1 MVMAHHDTEND
12 ETMVAR
18 KRGAKEIFV
27 RVFGYVKRY
36 PGFAI
41 GTMGCAIATTLASLA
56 FPKLTQVVIDDVIG
70 KGRADLLPLVAGAVL
85 AAFFLKGA
93 FNILRINLN
102 NHFEQRVIFDMR
114 RDLYDKLQRL
124 SVNYYDQR
132 ATGDLMTRVID
143 DVNAVERVLIDG
155 IEQGTV
161 SVLSILGVGA
171 LLFSFNAR
179 LAMWALTPIPIL
191 TIGALAYTMTA
202 HGRYRLVRRA
212 TSALNSLLHD
222 NLQGIRQIKGFGREP
237 HELGRFAQRA
247 SELRTA
253 TLRVMRAWSFYSPT
267 MEFSAELGR
276 VIVILVGGYAVI
288 GGGMSL
294 GRLVG
299 FLSCLWMF
307 YEPVRS
313 LHGLNQM
320 FQAGRAAGERV
331 FDILDAPV
339 EIGEKPG
346 AIILGQDTM
355 QTPHLNPLP
364 RRGEEIET
372 AHLSPLPLGERK
384 GEGSRGGRVRGEVE
398 YRDVGFEYRTD
409 LRVLGGI
416 NIHAR
421 AGETIALVGPTGA
434 GKSTIVNLLPRFY
447 DVTHGQIL
455 IDGHDIRDVTLE
467 SLRRQI
473 GIVSQEAFLFNGT
486 IRENILYGR
495 LDASEVEMM
504 DAAKAAN
511 CHEFIMKLPE
521 KYDSRV
527 GERGV
532 KLSVGEKQ
540 RVSIARALLK
550 DPPILIL
557 DEATASVDTATE
569 KLIQEA
575 LERLMAQRTSFV
587 IAHRLSTV
595 RNADQ
600 ILVLKAGHVSERGT
614 HEELMAADGLYANLC
629 RVQST
634 AVTIEERLDELE
646 VDAAAG

>member
-1 MVMAHHDTEND
+1 MHRHDTVND

-18 KRGAKEIFV
+18 RRSAREIFTRIFAYV
-27 RVFGYVKRY
+27 RRY
-36 PGFAI
+36 PWYAV
-41 GTMGCAIATTLASLA
+41 GTMVCAVVTTLSTLA
-56 FPKLTQVVIDDVIG
+56 FPKLTQLTIDEVI
-70 KGRADLLPLVAGAVL
+70 RAKRGGLLVLYTGLVL
-85 AAFFLKGA
+85 LSFFLRDL
-93 FNILRINLN
+93 FNALRLQLN
-102 NHFEQRVIFDMR
+102 NRFEQRVIFDLR

-124 SVNYYDQR
+124 SVKYYDQR
-132 ATGDLMTRVID
+132 ASGDLMTRVID

-161 SVLSILGVGA
+161 AVLSIVGVGYMM
-171 LLFSFNAR
+171 FRFNPH
-179 LAMWALTPIPIL
+179 LAELAILPIPV
-191 TIGALAYTMTA
+191 LAAGGLIYTLTA
-202 HGRYRLVRRA
+202 HKRYRLVRQA
-212 TSALNSLLHD
+212 TSALNALLLD

-237 HELGRFAQRA
+237 HELSRFERKADN
-247 SELRTA
+247 LRTA
-253 TLRVMRAWSFYSPT
+253 TLKVMTAWSIYSPS
-267 MEFSAELGR
+267 MAFAGALGY
-276 VIVILVGGYAVI
+276 VIVLWFGGRAVI
-288 GGGMSL
+288 ADRLTL
-294 GRLVG
+294 GQFVG
-299 FLSCLWMF
+299 FLVYVGIF
-307 YEPVRS
+307 YDPVRA

-339 EIGEKPG
+339 EVGEKQS
-346 AIILGQDTM
+346 AAT
-355 QTPHLNPLP
+355 
-364 RRGEEIET
+364 
-372 AHLSPLPLGERK
+372 LS
-384 GEGSRGGRVRGEVE
+384 GRVHGEVE
-398 YRDVGFEYRTD
+398 FHHVGFEYRANLT
-409 LRVLGGI
+409 VLSGI
-416 NIHAR
+416 DIHAR
-421 AGETIALVGPTGA
+421 PGETVALVGPTGA

-447 DVTHGQIL
+447 DVTQGQIL
-455 IDGHDIRDVTLE
+455 IDGQDIREVTLE

-495 LDASEVEMM
+495 LDASETEMIE
-504 DAAKAAN
+504 AAMAAN
-511 CHEFIMKLPE
+511 CHEFIMRLPE

-575 LERLMAQRTSFV
+575 LERLMAHRTSFV

-600 ILVLKAGHVSERGT
+600 ILVLKAGHIIERGT
-614 HEELMAADGLYANLC
+614 HEELMALGGLYANLC

>member
-1 MVMAHHDTEND
+1 M
-12 ETMVAR
+12 
-18 KRGAKEIFV
+18 
-27 RVFGYVKRY
+27 RVFGYVRRY
-36 PGFAI
+36 PWFAV
-41 GTMGCAIATTLASLA
+41 GTVACAMVSTAANLA
-56 FPKLTQVVIDDVIG
+56 FPKLTQMVIDEVIG
-70 KGRADLLPLVAGAVL
+70 TKRGGLLALFTGLVLGS
-85 AAFFLKGA
+85 FFLRDL
-93 FNILRINLN
+93 FNVLRIQLN
-102 NHFEQRVIFDMR
+102 NRFEQRVIFDLR

-124 SVNYYDQR
+124 SVKYYDQR

-161 SVLSILGVGA
+161 SVLSIVGVGYMMFGFDPRLAALALVPLPLLAGGA
-171 LLFSFNAR
+171 LLY
-179 LAMWALTPIPIL
+179 
-191 TIGALAYTMTA
+191 TITA
-202 HGRYRLVRRA
+202 HKRYRLVRQA
-212 TSALNSLLHD
+212 TSALNALLHD

-237 HELGRFAQRA
+237 HELGRFAHKA
-247 SELRTA
+247 DNLRTT
-253 TLRVMRAWSFYSPT
+253 TLKVMGAWSVYSPAMT
-267 MEFSAELGR
+267 FCGALGY
-276 VIVILVGGYAVI
+276 VIVLWFGGRAVI
-288 GGGMSL
+288 ADRLTL
-294 GRLVG
+294 GQFVA
-299 FLSCLWMF
+299 FLWYLGMF

-339 EIGEKPG
+339 EVGEKPAAVALAG
-346 AIILGQDTM
+346 
-355 QTPHLNPLP
+355 
-364 RRGEEIET
+364 
-372 AHLSPLPLGERK
+372 
-384 GEGSRGGRVRGEVE
+384 GGRVRGEVE
-398 YRDVGFEYRTD
+398 YRHVSFEYRAD
-409 LRVLGGI
+409 LPVLSEV
-416 NIHAR
+416 NIQAR
-421 AGETIALVGPTGA
+421 PGETVALVGPTGA

-447 DVTHGQIL
+447 DVTRGQIL
-455 IDGHDIRDVTLE
+455 IDGRDIREVTLE

-473 GIVSQEAFLFNGT
+473 GVVSQEAFLFNGT

-495 LDASEVEMM
+495 LDASEADMI
-504 DAAKAAN
+504 AAANAAN
-511 CHEFIMKLPE
+511 CHEFIMRLPE

-575 LERLMAQRTSFV
+575 LERLMAHRTSFV

-600 ILVLKAGHVSERGT
+600 ILVLKAGRVIERGT
-614 HEELMAADGLYANLC
+614 HEELMASDGLYAHLC

-634 AVTIEERLDELE
+634 AVTIEERLDEMG
-646 VDAAAG
+646 VGATG

>member
-1 MVMAHHDTEND
+1 MHRHDTVND

-18 KRGAKEIFV
+18 KRGAREIFV
-27 RVFGYVKRY
+27 RISHYVRRY
-36 PGFAI
+36 PWYAI
-41 GTMGCAIATTLASLA
+41 GTMACAVVTTLSTLA
-56 FPKLTQVVIDDVIG
+56 FPKLTQMVIDEVI
-70 KGRADLLPLVAGAVL
+70 RAKRGGLLAMYTGLVL
-85 AAFFLKGA
+85 LSFFLRDL
-93 FNILRINLN
+93 FNALRLQLN
-102 NHFEQRVIFDMR
+102 NRFEQRVIFDLR

-124 SVNYYDQR
+124 SVRYYDQR
-132 ATGDLMTRVID
+132 ASGDLMTRVID

-161 SVLSILGVGA
+161 ALLSIVGVGYMMVR
-171 LLFSFNAR
+171 FNPH
-179 LAMWALTPIPIL
+179 LAAWAIVPIPL
-191 TIGALAYTMTA
+191 LAAGGLMYTLTA
-202 HGRYRLVRRA
+202 HKRYRLVRQA
-212 TSALNSLLHD
+212 TSALNALLLD

-237 HELGRFAQRA
+237 HELSRFERKAND
-247 SELRTA
+247 LRTA
-253 TLRVMRAWSFYSPT
+253 TLKVMSAWSIYSPSMT
-267 MEFSAELGR
+267 FAGALGY
-276 VIVILVGGYAVI
+276 VIVLWFGGRAVI
-288 GGGMSL
+288 ADQLTL
-294 GRLVG
+294 GQFVG
-299 FLSCLWMF
+299 FLVYLGMF
-307 YEPVRS
+307 YDPIRS

-339 EIGEKPG
+339 EVGEKQRAG
-346 AIILGQDTM
+346 TL
-355 QTPHLNPLP
+355 
-364 RRGEEIET
+364 
-372 AHLSPLPLGERK
+372 
-384 GEGSRGGRVRGEVE
+384 GGRVRGEVE
-398 YRDVGFEYRTD
+398 FRHVGFEYRAKLT
-409 LRVLGGI
+409 VLGDI
-416 NIHAR
+416 DIHAR
-421 AGETIALVGPTGA
+421 PGETVALVGPTGA

-455 IDGHDIRDVTLE
+455 IDGHDIREVTLD

-495 LDASEVEMM
+495 LDATEAEMIE
-504 DAAKAAN
+504 AAMAAN
-511 CHEFIMKLPE
+511 CHEFIMRLPE

-575 LERLMAQRTSFV
+575 LERLMAHRTSFV

-600 ILVLKAGHVSERGT
+600 ILVLKAGHIIERGT
-614 HEELMAADGLYANLC
+614 HEELMALGGLYANLC

-634 AVTIEERLDELE
+634 AVTIEERLDEME